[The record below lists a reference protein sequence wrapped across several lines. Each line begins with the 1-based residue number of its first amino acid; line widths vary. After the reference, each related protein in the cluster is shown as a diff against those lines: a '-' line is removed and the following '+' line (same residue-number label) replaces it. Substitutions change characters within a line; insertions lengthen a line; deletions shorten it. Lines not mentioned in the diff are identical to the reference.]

1 MIPTLP
7 LQKGKGGRVG
17 VGMIPTSFRASRGRR
32 FERSEITG
40 IPSVY
45 HVIPAEAGI
54 HRGL

>member
-17 VGMIPTSFRASRGRR
+17 VMPHV
-32 FERSEITG
+32 
-40 IPSVY
+40 IPSAY